1 VLAEHVDNFGGDAVR
16 LLDLNVFTTWHD
28 VFHKADL
35 VPDVV
40 KLLRIFTAA
49 VSLRGCMNSLT
60 KGLHLP
66 FDHAPVVGD

>member
-1 VLAEHVDNFGGDAVR
+1 
-16 LLDLNVFTTWHD
+16 
-28 VFHKADL
+28 
-35 VPDVV
+35 V